1 MGFITEILNLTSAVD
16 PEFIKML
23 EVEEDEIP
31 DEAYDSNEDNR
42 ENPDKKKADEQQRH
56 EENYKKYGKELRGEL
71 MRSKRWGKRE
81 DFPRFQD
88 VPSSMARES
97 RRIFK
102 VKYYI
107 ILEQSNDTCSERKFG
122 DGGSVLEGNERSKH
136 SIIGQKN
143 AIRIGYSNRE

>member
-23 EVEEDEIP
+23 EVEEDEEP

-102 VKYYI
+102 VKYYFRTK
-107 ILEQSNDTCSERKFG
+107 Q
-122 DGGSVLEGNERSKH
+122 
-136 SIIGQKN
+136 
-143 AIRIGYSNRE
+143 